1 MPRKGELGKFELKK
15 MPSLQEWR
23 SVSSRY
29 PGGISVQVG
38 QAARAFADCFG
49 TMQPGDMAIMGLP
62 DEKPKQLLGL
72 NAEIK
77 ASQAQLETLQ
87 ASYQRL
93 LMKGPWA
100 MHRSDLFREG
110 IEPLEAYAQALK
122 NHYQRLEYLT
132 IKIVRL
138 REYRDDIEAGLVKKS
153 LEQKEHKGEGANA
166 RKITS

>member
-1 MPRKGELGKFELKK
+1 MPRKGELGTIELKQ

-23 SVSSRY
+23 SVSRRY
-29 PGGISVQVG
+29 PGGISVQAG
-38 QAARAFADCFG
+38 LAARAFADCFG

-62 DEKPKQLLGL
+62 DEKPRQLLGL

-100 MHRSDLFREG
+100 MHRGDLFREG
-110 IEPLEAYAQALK
+110 IQPLEAYAQALK

-132 IKIVRL
+132 IKVVRL
-138 REYRDDIEAGLVKKS
+138 REYRDDIEADLIKKS
-153 LEQKEHKGEGANA
+153 LEREEQQGEGAIT